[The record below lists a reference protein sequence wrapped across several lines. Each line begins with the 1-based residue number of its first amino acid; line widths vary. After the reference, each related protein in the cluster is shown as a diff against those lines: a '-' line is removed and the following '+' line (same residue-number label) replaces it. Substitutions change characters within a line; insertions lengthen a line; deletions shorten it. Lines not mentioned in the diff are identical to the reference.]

1 MLKHVLP
8 GRRSL
13 ARFALVLSMVLVLV
27 IGCLTTSYAASAP
40 KTIKSKVYSEV
51 YKKGNTVYCS
61 DGYSIYK
68 VNTKTNSVK
77 RLLKPKVANCNE
89 FIVHGRYIYFTHGT
103 LGVDSRL
110 CRVRKFDGK
119 YYKKMTKYMEIM
131 GFGIKGSKLYYTYGT
146 YVETADGEE
155 KTIKHTKRMT
165 LLGKKKKTVRTVV
178 KTKFKKT
185 NAKGYKIIEKQS
197 KDFEWM
203 DTQAGYTTTYL
214 RKPNGTKIKL
224 GKYYGKNLS
233 ID

>member
-1 MLKHVLP
+1 
-8 GRRSL
+8 
-13 ARFALVLSMVLVLV
+13 
-27 IGCLTTSYAASAP
+27 
-40 KTIKSKVYSEV
+40 
-51 YKKGNTVYCS
+51 
-61 DGYSIYK
+61 
-68 VNTKTNSVK
+68 
-77 RLLKPKVANCNE
+77 
-89 FIVHGRYIYFTHGT
+89 
-103 LGVDSRL
+103 
-110 CRVRKFDGK
+110 
-119 YYKKMTKYMEIM
+119 MEIM

-146 YVETADGEE
+146 YVETADGDE
-155 KTIKHTKRMT
+155 TIKHTKRMT